1 MLPPLVRI
9 LLRRVITVA
18 NSKGGVGK
26 TAITANV
33 GGLLAAA
40 GLRVLLIGLDSQD
53 NLGEDLGYTYD
64 QKSDDGQAL
73 LTAILTGKPLE
84 PTKGIRPNL
93 DVVMAGEHT
102 KELAWLL
109 EQRRAAASTNEQRE
123 KVLNSLAI
131 SLAPIA
137 ERYDVVLIDCPPM
150 GDLLQEIALAASRWL
165 LIPTQADA
173 SSRKSVRLLAERYQ
187 VALESNPT
195 LGLLGI
201 VLFATASSGTKIR
214 ERARREIAADLGTAE
229 PLFDAYIRWA
239 QAPAIQARNAGLLVH
254 ELEQEAADQPK
265 WWESLRLK
273 VAGEEVATNVGQAD
287 ETEERVAGSVS
298 SLAGDYQTLTQQI
311 VTKLQHE
318 EDVAAAAVGEGQA

>member
-1 MLPPLVRI
+1 

-73 LTAILTGKPLE
+73 LAAILTGKPLE

-123 KVLNSLAI
+123 KVLNS
-131 SLAPIA
+131 
-137 ERYDVVLIDCPPM
+137 
-150 GDLLQEIALAASRWL
+150 
-165 LIPTQADA
+165 
-173 SSRKSVRLLAERYQ
+173 
-187 VALESNPT
+187 
-195 LGLLGI
+195 
-201 VLFATASSGTKIR
+201 
-214 ERARREIAADLGTAE
+214 
-229 PLFDAYIRWA
+229 
-239 QAPAIQARNAGLLVH
+239 
-254 ELEQEAADQPK
+254 
-265 WWESLRLK
+265 
-273 VAGEEVATNVGQAD
+273 
-287 ETEERVAGSVS
+287 
-298 SLAGDYQTLTQQI
+298 
-311 VTKLQHE
+311 
-318 EDVAAAAVGEGQA
+318 